1 VKKASVANFCGKP
14 VAWTKHCVTKSRL
27 CSPAPLRRR
36 IILDTTATEPAAGL
50 PAIIGRYRILRLLGE
65 GGMGAVYEAE
75 QEHPRR
81 TVALKVIKPGL
92 TNPELLRR
100 FARESQALGRLQHP
114 GIAQIYEGGAAN
126 TGFGPQ
132 PWFAMECIRGQSL
145 RDYAEAHH
153 LNTRQRL
160 ELMVKICDAV
170 HHAHQRG
177 LIHRDL
183 KPGNILVDETGQP
196 KILDFGI
203 ARVMD
208 NDARATQ
215 QTSPGQL
222 MGTLAYMSPEQVLG
236 DPLEL
241 DTRSDIY
248 ALGVI
253 LYELLSGRLPHT
265 LVGQPLEVMRMIREE
280 NPQPL
285 SSVNRFYRGDIETIV
300 SKALEKDKQRR
311 YASAADL
318 GADIQRYLK
327 DEPIIARPPSATYQL
342 QKFARRHKAL
352 VAGVAA
358 VFVVLVAGIIAST
371 WEAKRARRAE
381 QAATAVDD
389 FLQNDLLAQA
399 SASVQARPDTK
410 PDPDLKVRTALDRA
424 AARIEGK
431 FHTQP
436 LVEAAI
442 RQTIGKT
449 YEDLGLFPDAR
460 KHIERAADLRRRSL
474 GQDHPDTLTSLLTL
488 AILYWHQGEYPQ
500 AEPLFTKV
508 VEVRSRVLGPSNP
521 ETLDAMESLA
531 LLYKDQG
538 RYPQAE
544 PLYAKVLDVFRRVLG
559 EEHPDTLTM
568 MNNLGTLYVKQGKYA
583 QAEPL
588 STKVL
593 EGSRHALGN
602 EHPDTLI
609 SMNNLAFLYLREGKY
624 AQAEPLF
631 TEVLETQRRVLG
643 EDHPMTLNIMGNL
656 GMLYYYQGRYAQAEP
671 LYKKVLDVQRRVLG
685 REHPDTLNTMD
696 NLGML
701 YLKQGAY
708 AQAEPIF
715 TNDLEVS
722 RRLLGDEH
730 PDTLASMN
738 NLALLYLNQGRY
750 AQAEPIC
757 TKVLKVR
764 RRVLG
769 EEHPDVLTS
778 MNNLALLYRD
788 EGRYEQAEPL
798 YVKVLE
804 LQRRVLSPEHPKRLA
819 SMNDLAFLYLYQGN
833 YARAEAVL
841 HDALNGHQKSMTD
854 TWDRYSCQS
863 LLGASFAGQNKYEEA
878 EPLLVSGYEGMLQ
891 RKATIPAA
899 SRFKL
904 QQAGDWLVQL
914 YQHWGKPEKAAMW
927 KQKLQGGGRSA
938 Q

>member
-1 VKKASVANFCGKP
+1 MKAERLQQIEQLFHAARECEESRRAEFLREACGGDE
-14 VAWTKHCVTKSRL
+14 A
-27 CSPAPLRRR
+27 LRHEVET
-36 IILDTTATEPAAGL
+36 LLACATETENIYSAAMEPAAAFPTNL
-50 PAIIGRYRILRLLGE
+50 GRYRILRLLGE

-100 FARESQALGRLQHP
+100 FERESQALGRLQHP
-114 GIAQIYEGGAAN
+114 GIAQIYEGGTAN
-126 TGFGPQ
+126 TGLGPQ

-170 HHAHQRG
+170 QHAHQRS

-300 SKALEKDKQRR
+300 SKALEKDKKRR
-311 YASAADL
+311 YTSAADL
-318 GADIQRYLK
+318 GADIQRYLR

-371 WEAKRARRAE
+371 WEATRARRAE

-399 SASVQARPDTK
+399 SASVQARPDIK
-410 PDPDLKVRTALDRA
+410 PDPDLTVRTALDRA

-431 FHTQP
+431 FKGQP

-442 RQTIGKT
+442 RQTIGTT
-449 YEDLGLFPDAR
+449 YRDLGLFPEAQ
-460 KHIERAADLRRRSL
+460 KQIERALELRRRGL
-474 GQDHPDTLTSLLTL
+474 GQDHPDTLTSMDRL
-488 AILYWHQGEYPQ
+488 ALLYWDQGKYAQ
-500 AEPLFTKV
+500 AEPLLTSVMKA
-508 VEVRSRVLGPSNP
+508 RTRVLGALHPDTL
-521 ETLDAMESLA
+521 ETTNNLA
-531 LLYKDQG
+531 LVYANRAKFA
-538 RYPQAE
+538 QAE
-544 PLYAKVLDVFRRVLG
+544 PLYTKVLEIRRRALGEQHPQHAGHDGRPGAAVCGSNPVRRGRTTLQESNRVAASCAGRGTSGHADHDKQPGAALCESKPVCRSRAPLQPLLEVSRRVLGEEHPNTLGTMNNLAQIYGFQGKYGEAETLYIKVQEVARRTLGEEHQNTLITMSNLATIYQNEGKYEQSERLCTKVLGAFRRVLG
-559 EEHPDTLTM
+559 EEHPRTLGSM
-568 MNNLGTLYVKQGKYA
+568 SNLALVYRDEGKDA
-583 QAEPL
+583 QAEPIL
-588 STKVL
+588 AKVL
-593 EGSRHALGN
+593 GVRRRLLGE
-602 EHPDTLI
+602 EHPDTLVGM
-609 SMNNLAFLYLREGKY
+609 SRLAALYRDQGKFEL
-624 AQAEPLF
+624 AEPML
-631 TEVLETQRRVLG
+631 VKVLG
-643 EDHPMTLNIMGNL
+643 
-656 GMLYYYQGRYAQAEP
+656 
-671 LYKKVLDVQRRVLG
+671 VQRRVLG
-685 REHPDTLNTMD
+685 NQQRATLVTMS
-696 NLGML
+696 NL
-701 YLKQGAY
+701 
-708 AQAEPIF
+708 AQA
-715 TNDLEVS
+715 
-722 RRLLGDEH
+722 
-730 PDTLASMN
+730 
-738 NLALLYLNQGRY
+738 YLTESKY
-750 AQAEPIC
+750 
-757 TKVLKVR
+757 T
-764 RRVLG
+764 
-769 EEHPDVLTS
+769 
-778 MNNLALLYRD
+778 
-788 EGRYEQAEPL
+788 QAEPL
-798 YVKVLE
+798 L
-804 LQRRVLSPEHPKRLA
+804 R
-819 SMNDLAFLYLYQGN
+819 
-833 YARAEAVL
+833 EAI
-841 HDALNGHQKSMTD
+841 AGFQKSPNGA
-854 TWDRYSCQS
+854 WDRYDCER
-863 LLGASFAGQNKYEEA
+863 LLGASLAGLKKYAEA
-878 EPLLVSGYEGMLQ
+878 EPALLSGYQGMLQ
-891 RKATIPAA
+891 RVTTVPVANRRKVD
-899 SRFKL
+899 
-904 QQAGDWLVQL
+904 QAGNCHYPALPGL
-914 YQHWGKPEKAAMW
+914 GKA
-927 KQKLQGGGRSA
+927 
-938 Q
+938 